1 MVGTG
6 RLTVTGGLDDLP
18 GRGHH
23 GEVGGGA
30 GRARAA
36 PPAQGARHVTYGV
49 TPLELE
55 TKFKRGFAKI
65 SQSWR
70 RPPLGSSPG

>member
-6 RLTVTGGLDDLP
+6 RLTAGGLNDLP

-36 PPAQGARHVTYGV
+36 PPAQGA
-49 TPLELE
+49 
-55 TKFKRGFAKI
+55 
-65 SQSWR
+65 Q
-70 RPPLGSSPG
+70 